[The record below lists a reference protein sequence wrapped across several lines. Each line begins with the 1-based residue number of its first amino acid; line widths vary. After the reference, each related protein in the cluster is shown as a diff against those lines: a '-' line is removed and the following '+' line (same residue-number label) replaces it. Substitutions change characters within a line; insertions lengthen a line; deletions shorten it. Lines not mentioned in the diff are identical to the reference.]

1 MNELIVDLRISSDEY
16 LKLYQGIAKTV
27 SVRARDGR
35 RVRFPANILQ
45 PWVSHDGIR
54 GCFRIRFDDAGKLQD
69 VQRLG

>member
-16 LKLYQGIAKTV
+16 LKLYRGISKTV

-45 PWVSHDGIR
+45 PWVSHGGIQ
-54 GCFRIRFDDAGKLQD
+54 GCFCIRFDDAGKLQEIR
-69 VQRLG
+69 RLG